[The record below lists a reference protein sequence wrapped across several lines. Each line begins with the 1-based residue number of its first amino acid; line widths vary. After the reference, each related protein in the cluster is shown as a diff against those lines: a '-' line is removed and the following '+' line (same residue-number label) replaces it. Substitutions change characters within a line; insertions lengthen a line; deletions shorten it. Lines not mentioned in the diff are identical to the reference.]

1 MGQACAG
8 LLQRVMNMEVFQN
21 RQAGPTLRRFFGLY
35 RQPDFWAVY
44 RRFRAIDDG
53 NGYVSYDELLKVVSL
68 EEYQLLF
75 LWEAFSQQDH
85 LIHARE
91 LMTIICIFSSAPLLE
106 KGKFLQTL
114 FDDSKTGLNTA
125 SEVVSMFHMVL
136 QVLTKCTGVLVK
148 VKDVRDELKSA
159 LPELLPEVWA
169 EALERNHNKAE
180 ATFNN
185 DRFFGQIELEQ
196 ILPTIQESYNS
207 LPISGPP
214 PDGACA
220 PPPPDWAIPSSL
232 ENAAPKQ
239 QDTKP
244 KATGPS
250 ASALSKGELAHL
262 DWMSKLDEEFQEGN
276 ENNKLSNSSPDIT
289 RKAII
294 SSSEEPEL
302 PPSRNWLV
310 IHGADFPKVAKNL
323 PAFRHLFMRSV
334 SAALGIPMGCVE
346 VMNVT
351 RGSVVVEF
359 LLRPS
364 GRASDPRDGET
375 LKQAFAQQL
384 TLAHSALRK
393 GPFKDY
399 VASAELVD
407 RSQQKSRS
415 LVDTTVNTITPS
427 PIGGSKPPAVVS
439 SSQDDSLVQQVK
451 ELSEQNQQVMQDLE
465 EAEAEARRWKA
476 AAEEAIADRDAVMKE
491 ARAPQDNSSP
501 SQKQDG
507 LAKKLVE
514 VEKTLAKRESQ
525 LQAVTA
531 AREADAIQIADLEAR
546 LEARLGEHSKASD
559 LERRG

>member
-8 LLQRVMNMEVFQN
+8 LLQKVMNMEVFLS

-53 NGYVSYDELLKVVSL
+53 NGYVSYDELLKIVSL

-75 LWEAFSQQDH
+75 LWEAFSKQDH

-125 SEVVSMFHMVL
+125 SEIVNMFHMVL
-136 QVLTKCTGVLVK
+136 QVLTKCTGVMIK

-159 LPELLPEVWA
+159 LPDLLPEVWA
-169 EALERNHNKAE
+169 EALERNNNKAE
-180 ATFNN
+180 VTFNN

-196 ILPTIQESYNS
+196 ILPSIQESYNS

-214 PDGACA
+214 PAGACA

-232 ENAAPKQ
+232 ENAVAKQ
-239 QDTKP
+239 QEKP

-262 DWMSKLDEEFQEGN
+262 DWMSKLDDELQEDN
-276 ENNKLSNSSPDIT
+276 SSNSPDRT
-289 RKAII
+289 QRARALQKNDPV
-294 SSSEEPEL
+294 EEPDL
-302 PPSRNWLV
+302 PPSRSWLV

-334 SAALGIPMGCVE
+334 STALGIPMGCVE
-346 VMNVT
+346 VVNVT

-364 GRASDPRDGET
+364 GRASDTRDGET

-384 TLAHSALRK
+384 SLPHSALRK

-399 VASAELVD
+399 IASAELVD

-415 LVDTTVNTITPS
+415 LGDNVADSGKTNAATS
-427 PIGGSKPPAVVS
+427 SKDGSDKEIQELLKRIKELTAEK
-439 SSQDDSLVQQVK
+439 QQVI
-451 ELSEQNQQVMQDLE
+451 NDLE
-465 EAEAEARRWKA
+465 DSEREARSWQKK
-476 AAEEAIADRDAVMKE
+476 AEEAVAARDERSIGNASSEARIADVIAERDAALQEIAKLKAE
-491 ARAPQDNSSP
+491 HAAEIAR
-501 SQKQDG
+501 
-507 LAKKLVE
+507 
-514 VEKTLAKRESQ
+514 
-525 LQAVTA
+525 LQA
-531 AREADAIQIADLEAR
+531 
-546 LEARLGEHSKASD
+546 
-559 LERRG
+559 